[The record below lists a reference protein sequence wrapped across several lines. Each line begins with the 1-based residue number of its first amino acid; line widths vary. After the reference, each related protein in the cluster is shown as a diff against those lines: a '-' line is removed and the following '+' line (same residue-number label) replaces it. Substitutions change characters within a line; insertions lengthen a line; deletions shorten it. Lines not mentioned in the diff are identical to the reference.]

1 MGNVSTINQLLIFYL
16 GDCILQGNIYLNIV
30 IGCSQAIFLQLFIK
44 DTSDISFIFFFF
56 FYHSGHSFVNIPAVK
71 IKES

>member
-30 IGCSQAIFLQLFIK
+30 IDCSQPIFLQLFIK
-44 DTSDISFIFFFF
+44 DTSDIFFFFF